1 MAKSNKKQSKV
12 VVNADTAALRDQL
25 NILADSAQAIGL
37 DVTVTAERIRKV
49 AAGIERIRKVAAGIE
64 HEAKRVAAKADREA
78 KKAER
83 EAAAEKRQAA
93 KADKLRAQMTR
104 LMDAA
109 KKIGVKL

>member
-49 AAGIERIRKVAAGIE
+49 AAGIE
-64 HEAKRVAAKADREA
+64 HEAKRVAAKTDREA